1 MRVIDKLAPIK
12 TKRVKGNSQ
21 KWFDGE
27 VLESIA
33 LWDKLFKKFKRS
45 KLNAD
50 KEIYNKACN
59 KSHRLIL
66 QKNREYFENK
76 LKENIAKPKDLWET
90 FKASEAT

>member
-33 LWDKLFKKFKRS
+33 L
-45 KLNAD
+45 
-50 KEIYNKACN
+50 
-59 KSHRLIL
+59 
-66 QKNREYFENK
+66 
-76 LKENIAKPKDLWET
+76 
-90 FKASEAT
+90 